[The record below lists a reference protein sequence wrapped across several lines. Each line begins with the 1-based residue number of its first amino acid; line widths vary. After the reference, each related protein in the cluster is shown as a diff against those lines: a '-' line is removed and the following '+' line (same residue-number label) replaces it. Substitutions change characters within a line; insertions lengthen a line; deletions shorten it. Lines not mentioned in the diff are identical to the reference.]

1 MERCVLVFR
10 EQLTADQEGVLV
22 RDIMAVDLKQE
33 VAAPFSSLSDII
45 GLVCDDID
53 PTSLAIYSLSAPNKM
68 SLLEMR
74 DWRPIYRL
82 KLSDVLIRFIERYSL
97 LINKLSDL
105 SSGMSELDMHLRSYA
120 HHLNEAVG
128 SDARSFADL
137 SEILQTDLIS
147 SERDR
152 LVGVIRAELEQFRLE

>member
-22 RDIMAVDLKQE
+22 RDIMAVDLQQE

-105 SSGMSELDMHLRSYA
+105 SSGMSELDNRGALPPHPDFS
-120 HHLNEAVG
+120 V
-128 SDARSFADL
+128 
-137 SEILQTDLIS
+137 
-147 SERDR
+147 
-152 LVGVIRAELEQFRLE
+152 V